1 MCSAMPAD
9 PGRNTTPDR
18 TDSAGMRFV
27 TVAAAVVATGIVGA
41 VPAVADPAAPTT
53 TEPTAAAPAE
63 ATSTAPTSTAP
74 SGTPTSTEATSTAP
88 ASTPT
93 STAPTSTAPT
103 STAATSTAPA
113 GGRQVTYTVTTT
125 SDLTANIYYVTGDPP
140 SQAEAN
146 DPKFMPMA
154 RTLVGP
160 GAPWTFQTNLDD
172 PNQWAFVSA
181 SGGLRVN
188 PQFRCEIAVDG
199 QVVVS
204 QQGGSGVQCA
214 LRPW

>member
-1 MCSAMPAD
+1 
-9 PGRNTTPDR
+9 
-18 TDSAGMRFV
+18 MRFL

-63 ATSTAPTSTAP
+63 ATSTAPTSA
-74 SGTPTSTEATSTAP
+74 A
-88 ASTPT
+88 PT

-103 STAATSTAPA
+103 SAAPTSTPTSTPTSAAPTSTEATSPAPA

-172 PNQWAFVSA
+172 PNPWAFVSA

-199 QVVVS
+199 EVVVS